1 MIFPVPV
8 SYTEADDRYISQ
20 NVNSWNKL
28 AVMCFMLTWRLFRD
42 QKSLSEIAASRKP
55 FS

>member
-1 MIFPVPV
+1 MIFPDPL
-8 SYTEADDRYISQ
+8 SYTETDDRYISQ
-20 NVNSWNKL
+20 NANSWNKL
-28 AVMCFMLTWRLFRD
+28 AVTCFMLTWRLFCD